1 MRAARNR
8 IQMKGA
14 FWKMELQKNITDQ
27 NRRYVIKEIGQ
38 TPVRDLRIKGLA
50 EQE

>member
-1 MRAARNR
+1 
-8 IQMKGA
+8 MKGA
-14 FWKMELQKNITDQ
+14 FWKMELQKKNITEQ

-38 TPVRDLRIKGLA
+38 TPVRDLRIKGLV

>member
-8 IQMKGA
+8 IQMKRGLLEDEA
-14 FWKMELQKNITDQ
+14 AKKNITEQ

-38 TPVRDLRIKGLA
+38 KLLS
-50 EQE
+50 